1 MTCVATR
8 SGSGQLVLQV
18 LLTGASRAC
27 RWESDDPVAEIPGAA
42 GGKMIGILVFQTVE
56 HA

>member
-1 MTCVATR
+1 MATR